1 MKAIIL
7 SMLMMLSYNYCFAQ
21 LKVENSTPK
30 QEKED
35 VYDVSQ
41 DLYIRESHRGRYIGA
56 PLDYKSYHKFINQ
69 RIFCISDEAF
79 TPDGNRYA
87 LKRQLVNLPTPIKGY
102 IQYKKKQLDFSINQI
117 ATYLYHPIIQ
127 PTKPQSSNVKMLD
140 DMRGDNA
147 NFPCYEKDGKNW
159 KPYTMVLHNVYAS
172 DYVGKRVA
180 NEPVSLA
187 GESYLIKKILTFDEA
202 LKLLEEDPQIKLIT
216 KSESTHGLGKKET
229 CYYESLVSG
238 KTFLT
243 PSVQNDILIKNNIEF
258 GGSNDCESP
267 IFLMESKSG
276 ELFLT
281 RLNEDKFI
289 SGISMK
295 DGSAFAYTTYILENH
310 IEYLKEKF
318 IGKLYSIQH
327 YPDPNE
333 KGLIENIVI
342 RDNVLSVKYVNVET
356 KNIGYRSM
364 EWNSTGKLWG
374 VANAEEIIPKQSK

>member
-1 MKAIIL
+1 MKTIIL
-7 SMLMMLSYNYCFAQ
+7 GMLFALSCNYCFAQ
-21 LKVENSTPK
+21 LKIENSTPK
-30 QEKED
+30 PEKKD

-41 DLYIRESHRGRYIGA
+41 DLYIRESHRGRFNDS
-56 PLDYKSYHKFINQ
+56 LDYKSYYKFINQ

-79 TPDGNRYA
+79 APYGNRYA
-87 LKRQLVNLPTPIKGY
+87 LKRQLVNLPTPIKGC

-117 ATYLYHPIIQ
+117 ATYLYHPII
-127 PTKPQSSNVKMLD
+127 KSVDPQSSNVKVID

-147 NFPCYEKDGKNW
+147 NWSCYEKDDKNR
-159 KPYTMVLHNVYAS
+159 KPYTMVLYNAYAPDNV
-172 DYVGKRVA
+172 VV
-180 NEPVSLA
+180 NEHVSLV
-187 GESYLIKKILTFDEA
+187 GDSYLIKKILTLDEA

-216 KSESTHGLGKKET
+216 KSESTHGLGKRET
-229 CYYESLVSG
+229 YYYESLVLG

-243 PSVQNDILIKNNIEF
+243 PSVQNDILIKNDIEF

-327 YPDPNE
+327 YPNPNE
-333 KGLIENIVI
+333 KGLIEDIVL
-342 RDNVLSVKYVNVET
+342 RDNALSVKYVNVET
-356 KNIGYRSM
+356 KETGYRSM
-364 EWNSTGKLWG
+364 EWDSTNKRWV
-374 VANAEEIIPKQSK
+374 VADAGEIMPKQTK

>member
-21 LKVENSTPK
+21 LKVENSTPN

-79 TPDGNRYA
+79 ALHGNRYA
-87 LKRQLVNLPTPIKGY
+87 LKRQLVNLPTPIKGC

-117 ATYLYHPIIQ
+117 ATYLYHPII
-127 PTKPQSSNVKMLD
+127 KSVEHQSSNVKVID

-147 NFPCYEKDGKNW
+147 NWSCYEKDDKKR
-159 KPYTMVLHNVYAS
+159 KPYTMVLYNAYAPDNV
-172 DYVGKRVA
+172 VV
-180 NEPVSLA
+180 NEHVSLV
-187 GESYLIKKILTFDEA
+187 GHSYLIKKILTLDEA
-202 LKLLEEDPQIKLIT
+202 LKLLEEDSQIKLVT
-216 KSESTHGLGKKET
+216 KSESTHGLGKRET
-229 CYYESLVSG
+229 YYYESLVSG

-258 GGSNDCESP
+258 GGSKDCESP
-267 IFLMESKSG
+267 VFLMESKSG

-327 YPDPNE
+327 YPNPNE
-333 KGLIENIVI
+333 KGLIEDIVI

-356 KNIGYRSM
+356 KDIGYRSM
-364 EWNSTGKLWG
+364 EWDSTNKRWV
-374 VANAEEIIPKQSK
+374 VAGADEIMSKKSK